1 MQENTKKTI
10 VITGASDGIGAAA
23 ARRLSSAGHDVVVVG
38 RSPEK
43 TRSVAESIGARHF
56 VADYSDLSQVHAL
69 ASDIAEST
77 DRIDVLANN
86 AGGIFGKGRWITTD
100 GHEMT
105 FQVNYLAQFYLT
117 RLLIDRLISSNATVI
132 NTSSLVH
139 RLFSRFSLEDLDAEN
154 RYDPRTAYGNAKLA
168 DLLHTQELSRRYGHL
183 GLTSASFHP
192 GVISSN
198 FAQESVA
205 GAGVDALYRG
215 PAQKLLSGPD
225 QGADTLVWL
234 AEAAPWADF
243 GSGGYFAKK
252 KPASIAR
259 PAQDPLTA
267 YKLWETSEQM
277 IEGLPDLA
285 S

>member
-1 MQENTKKTI
+1 MQENTKKAI

-23 ARRLSSAGHDVVVVG
+23 ARRLSSEGHDVVVVG
-38 RSPEK
+38 RSPDK

-69 ASDIAEST
+69 ASDIVEST

-117 RLLIDRLISSNATVI
+117 RLLIDRLISSNATVV
-132 NTSSLVH
+132 NTSSMAH
-139 RLFSRFSLEDLDAEN
+139 RLFSRFSLEDLDAEK
-154 RYDPRTAYGNAKLA
+154 RYDPRTAYGNAKFA
-168 DLLHTQELSRRYGHL
+168 DLLHAQELSRRYGHL
-183 GLTSASFHP
+183 GLASASFHP

-198 FAQESVA
+198 FAQESA
-205 GAGVDALYRG
+205 GAGVEALYRG
-215 PAQKLLSGPD
+215 PVQKLLTGPD

-234 AEAAPWADF
+234 AEAEPWVDF
-243 GSGGYFAKK
+243 GSGGYFARK
-252 KPASIAR
+252 KPASVAR
-259 PAQDPLTA
+259 QGQDPLTA
-267 YKLWETSEQM
+267 YRLWETSERM
-277 IEGLPDLA
+277 IEGLPNLA